1 MQVQSQAKALALRK
15 RVRRHHSLHLRQRLR
30 VASVLCNVL
39 VTEVPDRLGRASSPL
54 RAEHRKE
61 PPVGRAV
68 LCTPLWIHQIGAHG
82 VPRPTLAGRT
92 AVIHSRAIGS
102 FDVYFFAAPRLP
114 PATRCSDLF
123 RAMTK

>member
-1 MQVQSQAKALALRK
+1 MQIHSQAKALALRR
-15 RVRRHHSLHLRQRLR
+15 RVRRHHSLHLRQLPR
-30 VASVLCNVL
+30 VASALCNVL

-54 RAEHRKE
+54 HAASDSPNRRARS
-61 PPVGRAV
+61 G
-68 LCTPLWIHQIGAHG
+68 TPYPRGA
-82 VPRPTLAGRT
+82 RT